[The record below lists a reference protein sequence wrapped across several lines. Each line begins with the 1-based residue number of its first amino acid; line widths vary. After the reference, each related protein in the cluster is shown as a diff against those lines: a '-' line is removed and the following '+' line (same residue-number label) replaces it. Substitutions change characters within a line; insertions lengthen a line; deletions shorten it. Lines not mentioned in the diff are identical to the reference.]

1 MQTSVFVSS
10 REFRKVCV
18 VANRSYAF
26 FGALTSVDA
35 LFYLGGRKMLKR
47 VFAMLLAFTV
57 LFMLGGCD
65 CKHEWNEASCTEPK
79 TCELCGETEGE
90 PIGHRYSDGYCL
102 ECGAEDPS
110 YINLNMIGFQRTYN
124 MNKWLP
130 ITGYDP
136 LKNIVFTTVAD
147 IENYAGRIF
156 SNGYV
161 YLDWR
166 NSEGVPKNA
175 GSEPIAYTCTDNNN
189 ILLSNGCSYNI
200 TDRVVVGNAVVI
212 KTMYYRTN
220 KSDIELWFVPYD
232 MIDWSKGTYRN
243 ENNRICYTIK

>member
-1 MQTSVFVSS
+1 
-10 REFRKVCV
+10 
-18 VANRSYAF
+18 
-26 FGALTSVDA
+26 
-35 LFYLGGRKMLKR
+35 MLKR

-65 CKHEWNEASCTEPK
+65 CKHEWNEASCTEPKTCELCGETEGEPIGHRYNEASCTEPK

-147 IENYAGRIF
+147 IEDYAGRIF

-161 YLDWR
+161 YLDLQHS
-166 NSEGVPKNA
+166 SESHTGKTDVTVPV
-175 GSEPIAYTCTDNNN
+175 SCVF
-189 ILLSNGCSYNI
+189 S
-200 TDRVVVGNAVVI
+200 
-212 KTMYYRTN
+212 M
-220 KSDIELWFVPYD
+220 
-232 MIDWSKGTYRN
+232 
-243 ENNRICYTIK
+243 